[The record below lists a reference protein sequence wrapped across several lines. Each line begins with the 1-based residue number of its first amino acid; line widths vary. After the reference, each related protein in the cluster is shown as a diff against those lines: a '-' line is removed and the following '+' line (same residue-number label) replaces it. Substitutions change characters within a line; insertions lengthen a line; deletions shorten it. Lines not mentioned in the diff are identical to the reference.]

1 MNPEQHWFMW
11 RLAIQ
16 LQEQGPP
23 ETWHLSIV
31 SGPPE
36 LLGGLQRAGLLI
48 KPKRLSKAGV
58 DWATQHTAPERRRI
72 ELAYSV
78 FAHFADETEQLNAGA
93 WIAIGPDAE
102 SAEATGVSVADVAVG
117 CKVLHN
123 ARVCWMCIHRGP
135 RTS

>member
-36 LLGGLQRAGLLI
+36 LFGGLQRAGLLI

-58 DWATQHTAPERRRI
+58 D
-72 ELAYSV
+72 S
-78 FAHFADETEQLNAGA
+78 
-93 WIAIGPDAE
+93 IGPHN
-102 SAEATGVSVADVAVG
+102 TPRPSVAVSSSPIRFSPIS
-117 CKVLHN
+117 LMRPN
-123 ARVCWMCIHRGP
+123 N
-135 RTS
+135 